1 MSATEEDNKKH
12 LRVKEALQRDVG
24 RGIIRMSQD
33 VADELKIGTGDIV
46 SIEGNKKTFARAWR
60 GVPEDFGKNVIRL
73 DRMIRMNADVGLDD
87 RVSIDKASA
96 SKARKIVFA
105 PTERVQ
111 IQGFEAWLKQTLE
124 DRVLTPGDVIPIGLG
139 MSKKIFLGVVSIT
152 PATEAVIMSSE
163 TNIQITDKPWE
174 DVKAAD
180 VKRISYEDIGGLTD
194 EISRIREMIELPLR
208 HPELFKRLGI
218 EPPKGVL
225 LHGPP
230 GTGKTLLA
238 KAVANETEASFYVLS
253 GPEIM
258 SKFYGESE
266 QRLRDLFKEANEN
279 APSILFIDELDA
291 IAPKREEVTGEVERR
306 VVAQLLALM
315 DGLESRG
322 QVIVI
327 GATNRPNAID
337 PALRRPGRFDRE
349 IEIGIPDRD
358 GRLEILLIHTRG
370 MPINKDVDL
379 DRLADRTHGFVGAD
393 LEALVK
399 ESAMQSLRRVLP
411 DIDLEDEEIP
421 LEVLQKIDVNNNDFL
436 NAIRTVEPS
445 ALREVFVEIPNVT
458 WEDIGG
464 LGDVKKEMRR
474 AVEWPLKFK
483 GLYKSMNAQAPKGI
497 LLYGPPGTGK
507 TLIAKA
513 VAHESEANFISVKGP
528 EVLSKWV
535 GESEKAIR
543 EIFRKARQAAP
554 CVIFL
559 DEIDSITPV
568 RGRSTDSGVTER
580 VISQILTEID
590 GLEELQ
596 NVVVIAASNRPD
608 MIDPALMRPGR
619 FDRLVRVI
627 SPNFEGRKQIFEIH
641 LQDAPL
647 ADNVDLDYLA
657 RETEGFSGADIAAIA
672 SESKLIA
679 IRNYVMEHGEDVVG
693 DDKFDED
700 KCDCNITQEILLEA
714 LEQAKPTEER
724 AVAVGKDIR
733 KESIKKDMGFV

>member
-1 MSATEEDNKKH
+1 MSATEDDKRET

-24 RGIIRMSQD
+24 RGIVRISQD
-33 VADELKIGTGDIV
+33 VADNLEIGTGDIV
-46 SIEGNKKTFARAWR
+46 SIEGNKKTYARAWR
-60 GVPEDFGKNVIRL
+60 GSPEDFGKNIIRL
-73 DRMIRMNADVGLDD
+73 DRMIRMNAEVGIDD
-87 RVSIDKASA
+87 RVAIEKATA

-105 PTERVQ
+105 PTEKIQ
-111 IQGFEAWLKQTLE
+111 IQGFDSWLQQTLE
-124 DRVLTPGDVIPIGLG
+124 DRVLTTGDIIPIGLG
-139 MSKKIFLGVVSIT
+139 MSKKIFLAVASFA
-152 PATEAVIMSSE
+152 PAADAVIMTAE
-163 TNIQITDKPWE
+163 TNVQISDKPWD
-174 DVKAAD
+174 DVRAAN
-180 VKRISYEDIGGLTD
+180 VKRVSYEDIGGLNE
-194 EISRIREMIELPLR
+194 EISRVREMIELPLR
-208 HPELFKRLGI
+208 HPEIFKRLGI
-218 EPPKGVL
+218 EPPNGVL

-238 KAVANETEASFYVLS
+238 RAVANETEANFYVLS

-266 QRLRDLFKEANEN
+266 QRLRDLFKEAAEN

-349 IEIGIPDRD
+349 IEIGIPGRD
-358 GRLEILLIHTRG
+358 GRYEILLIHTRG
-370 MPINKDVDL
+370 MPIDEDVDL
-379 DRLADRTHGFVGAD
+379 NRLADITHGFVGAD
-393 LEALVK
+393 VSALVK

-411 DIDLEDEEIP
+411 EINLEEHEIP
-421 LEVLQKIDVNNNDFL
+421 IEVLQKIHVKNEDFL

-445 ALREVFVEIPNVT
+445 ALREVFVEVPDVT

-464 LGDVKKEMRR
+464 LVEVKKEMQR

-483 GLYKSMNAQAPKGI
+483 TLYKTMKAKPPKGI

-513 VAHESEANFISVKGP
+513 VAHESESNFISVKGP

-535 GESEKAIR
+535 GESEKAVR
-543 EIFRKARQAAP
+543 ETFRKARQAAP
-554 CVIFL
+554 CIIFL

-580 VISQILTEID
+580 VISQLLTELD
-590 GLEELQ
+590 GLEELR
-596 NVVVIAASNRPD
+596 NVVVIAATNRPD
-608 MIDPALMRPGR
+608 MVDPALLRPGR
-619 FDRLVRVI
+619 FDRLVKI
-627 SPNFEGRKQIFEIH
+627 TSPNFEGRKQIFEIH
-641 LQDAPL
+641 LKETPL
-647 ADNVDLDYLA
+647 ADDVNIDDLA
-657 RETEGFSGADIAAIA
+657 RETEGFSGADIASVC

-679 IRNYVMEHGEDVVG
+679 IRNFVVKHDKDLEQGDLDV
-693 DDKFDED
+693 E
-700 KCDCNITQEILLEA
+700 KCECKITQAILLEA
-714 LEQAKPTEER
+714 LEQTKPSEER
-724 AVAVGKDIR
+724 AVAIGKDMR
-733 KESIKKDMGFV
+733 KETSKEDMGFI

>member
-1 MSATEEDNKKH
+1 MSATEEDNRKQ

-24 RGIIRMSQD
+24 RGIVRISQD
-33 VADELKIGTGDIV
+33 IADDLNIGTGDIV
-46 SIEGNKKTFARAWR
+46 SIEGSKKTHARAWR
-60 GVPEDFGKNVIRL
+60 GIPEDFGKKTIRL
-73 DRMIRMNADVGLDD
+73 DRIIRMNADVGLDD
-87 RVSIDKASA
+87 RVVIAKSSA
-96 SKARKIVFA
+96 SKARKIIFA

-111 IQGFEAWLKQTLE
+111 IQGFETWLKQTLE

-139 MSKKIFLGVVSIT
+139 MSKKIFLGVVSVT
-152 PATEAVIMSSE
+152 PAADAVIMSSE
-163 TNIQITDKPWE
+163 TNIQITEKPWE
-174 DVKAAD
+174 DVKATD
-180 VKRISYEDIGGLTD
+180 VKRMSYEDIGGLSD

-208 HPELFKRLGI
+208 HPELFKRVGI

-238 KAVANETEASFYVLS
+238 RAVANETEANFYVLS

-266 QRLRDLFKEANEN
+266 QRLRDLFKEASDN

-327 GATNRPNAID
+327 GATNRVNAID

-358 GRLEILLIHTRG
+358 GRYEILLIHTRG
-370 MPINKDVDL
+370 MPLTKDVDL
-379 DRLADRTHGFVGAD
+379 NRLADMTHGFVGAD
-393 LEALVK
+393 TSALVK
-399 ESAMQSLRRVLP
+399 EAAMQSLRRVLP
-411 DIDLEDEEIP
+411 NINLEEEIP
-421 LEVLQKIDVNNNDFL
+421 LEILQSIDVTNEDFL
-436 NAIRTVEPS
+436 KALRTVEPS
-445 ALREVFVEIPNVT
+445 ALREVFVEIPNVS

-483 GLYKSMNAQAPKGI
+483 GLYKSMKAQAPKGI
-497 LLYGPPGTGK
+497 LLYGSPGTGK

-535 GESEKAIR
+535 GESEKTIR

-568 RGRSTDSGVTER
+568 RGRSSDSGVTER
-580 VISQILTEID
+580 VISQILIELD
-590 GLEELQ
+590 GLEELR

-608 MIDPALMRPGR
+608 MIDPALLRPGR
-619 FDRLVRVI
+619 FDRLVRVT

-641 LQDAPL
+641 LKDAPL
-647 ADNVDLDYLA
+647 SKDVDLDYLA

-679 IRNYVMEHGEDVVG
+679 IRNYVMEHGEDAASG
-693 DDKFDED
+693 ESFDEE
-700 KCDCNITQEILLEA
+700 KCDCIITQEVLLEA

-724 AVAVGKDIR
+724 IGAVGKDIR

>member
-1 MSATEEDNKKH
+1 MSATEDDKRET

-24 RGIIRMSQD
+24 RGIVRISQD
-33 VADELKIGTGDIV
+33 VADNLEIGTGDIV
-46 SIEGNKKTFARAWR
+46 SIEGNKKTYARAWR
-60 GVPEDFGKNVIRL
+60 GSPEDFGKNIIRL
-73 DRMIRMNADVGLDD
+73 DRMIRMNAEVGIDD
-87 RVSIDKASA
+87 RVAIEKATA

-105 PTERVQ
+105 PTEKIQ
-111 IQGFEAWLKQTLE
+111 IQGFDSWLQQTLE
-124 DRVLTPGDVIPIGLG
+124 DRVLTTGDIIPIGLG
-139 MSKKIFLGVVSIT
+139 MSKKIFLAVASFA
-152 PATEAVIMSSE
+152 PAADAVIMTAE
-163 TNIQITDKPWE
+163 TNVQISDKPWD
-174 DVKAAD
+174 DVRAAN
-180 VKRISYEDIGGLTD
+180 VKRVSYEDIGGLNE
-194 EISRIREMIELPLR
+194 EISRVREMIELPLR
-208 HPELFKRLGI
+208 HPEIFKRLGI
-218 EPPKGVL
+218 EPPNGVL

-238 KAVANETEASFYVLS
+238 RAVANETEANFYVLS

-266 QRLRDLFKEANEN
+266 QRLRDLFKEAAEN

-349 IEIGIPDRD
+349 IEIGIPGRD
-358 GRLEILLIHTRG
+358 GRYEILLIHTRG
-370 MPINKDVDL
+370 MPIDEDVDL
-379 DRLADRTHGFVGAD
+379 NRLADITHGFVGAD
-393 LEALVK
+393 VSALVK

-411 DIDLEDEEIP
+411 EINLEEHEIP
-421 LEVLQKIDVNNNDFL
+421 IEVLQKIHVKNEDFF

-445 ALREVFVEIPNVT
+445 ALREVFVEVPDVS

-464 LGDVKKEMRR
+464 LVEVKKEMQR

-483 GLYKSMNAQAPKGI
+483 TLYKTMKAKPPKGI

-513 VAHESEANFISVKGP
+513 VAHESESNFISVKGP

-535 GESEKAIR
+535 GESEKAVR
-543 EIFRKARQAAP
+543 ETFRKARQAAP
-554 CVIFL
+554 CIIFL

-580 VISQILTEID
+580 VISQLLTELD
-590 GLEELQ
+590 GLEELR
-596 NVVVIAASNRPD
+596 NVVVIAATNRPD
-608 MIDPALMRPGR
+608 MVDPALLRPGR
-619 FDRLVRVI
+619 FDRLVKI
-627 SPNFEGRKQIFEIH
+627 TSPNFEGRKQIFEIH
-641 LQDAPL
+641 LKETPL
-647 ADNVDLDYLA
+647 ADDVNIDDLA
-657 RETEGFSGADIAAIA
+657 RETEGFSGADIASVC

-679 IRNYVMEHGEDVVG
+679 IRNFVVKHDKDLEQGDLDV
-693 DDKFDED
+693 E
-700 KCDCNITQEILLEA
+700 KCECKITQAILLEA
-714 LEQAKPTEER
+714 LEQTKPSEER
-724 AVAVGKDIR
+724 AVAIGKDMR
-733 KESIKKDMGFV
+733 KETSKEDMGFI